1 MGFLSENMKSNRRIN
16 VILAAV
22 TGVLL
27 GSLLGMGILL
37 GLIPYLQNVQ
47 EAEILAQE
55 GPSLSLP
62 NIGENTLVAFSAP
75 PDVQVAKS
83 IQAVITGYSST
94 VQQTDD
100 TPFITASGTQV
111 RDGIVANNYFPIGT
125 RIRIPYLFGDK
136 VFTIEDRM
144 YWEKS
149 NYHIDI
155 WFPSY
160 LEAVNFGKKTTYVE
174 ILQN

>member
-1 MGFLSENMKSNRRIN
+1 MKSNRRIKI
-16 VILAAV
+16 ILSAMA
-22 TGVLL
+22 GVLL
-27 GSLLGMGILL
+27 GSFFGIGILL
-37 GLIPYLQNVQ
+37 GLIPYLQGLQ
-47 EAEILAQE
+47 EAEILTQE
-55 GPSLSLP
+55 SPSLSMP
-62 NIGENTLVAFSAP
+62 TIGENTLVALSSP

-83 IQAVITGYSST
+83 IQAVITGYSSLAS
-94 VQQTDD
+94 QTDD

-125 RIRIPYLFGDK
+125 KIRIPYLFGDK

-160 LEAVNFGKKTTYVE
+160 IEAMNFGKKTTYVE
-174 ILQN
+174 ILGN